1 MGVSTRQKD
10 GGPANPA
17 KRLQPRPG
25 AASSKPATPATPEG
39 GPSRPAAPAPS
50 TRASFLRGSGGS
62 PVATVVTKPTEES
75 NDILSRLRK
84 GFNDIR
90 AEVMKV
96 TWPNREEL
104 RNLTIVVIGISA
116 GVGVVLG
123 LLDVFL
129 GEAVRFLTTGNLG

>member
-1 MGVSTRQKD
+1 MSTRQQD

-25 AASSKPATPATPEG
+25 AATNKPAAPATPDG
-39 GPSRPAAPAPS
+39 GPSRPAPAARP
-50 TRASFLRGSGGS
+50 SFLRGSGSS

-116 GVGVVLG
+116 SVGIVLG

>member
-1 MGVSTRQKD
+1 MSTRQQD
-10 GGPANPA
+10 GGPANSA

-25 AASSKPATPATPEG
+25 AAASKPATPATPDG
-39 GPSRPAAPAPS
+39 GPSRPAPAPS
-50 TRASFLRGSGGS
+50 TRPSFLRGSGSS
-62 PVATVVTKPTEES
+62 PVAAVVTKPAEES
-75 NDILSRLRK
+75 NDILSRLRRS
-84 GFNDIR
+84 FNDIR

-96 TWPNREEL
+96 TWPTREEL

>member
-1 MGVSTRQKD
+1 MSTRQQD

-25 AASSKPATPATPEG
+25 AAGKPSP
-39 GPSRPAAPAPS
+39 PAPPDGGTS
-50 TRASFLRGSGGS
+50 RAVPPARPGFLRGSGSS
-62 PVATVVTKPTEES
+62 PVAPVVSKPAEES

-90 AEVMKV
+90 SEVMKV
-96 TWPNREEL
+96 SWPNREEL

-123 LLDVFL
+123 LLDVFFA
-129 GEAVRFLTTGNLG
+129 EAIRFLTTGNLG

>member
-1 MGVSTRQKD
+1 MGVSTRQQD

-17 KRLQPRPG
+17 KRLQSRPG
-25 AASSKPATPATPEG
+25 TPGKPTTPATPEG
-39 GPSRPAAPAPS
+39 GPSRGVPPARP
-50 TRASFLRGSGGS
+50 SFLRTGGSS
-62 PVATVVTKPTEES
+62 PVATVITKPSEES

-116 GVGVVLG
+116 AVGVILG
-123 LLDVFL
+123 LLDVFFA
-129 GEAVRFLTTGNLG
+129 EAIRFLTTGNLG